1 MSQSWNVA
9 SVIIFGHERHVT
21 RLIEVNLKRQN
32 YEVWTAKSLSEA
44 MTWLDTYSPQILILD
59 NSEPGVETFEEYA
72 STKEGL
78 RILGTADMLKP
89 KAR

>member
-1 MSQSWNVA
+1 MSQTWNVA
-9 SVIIFGHERHVT
+9 TVIIFGHERHVT

-32 YEVWTAKSLSEA
+32 YEVWTAESLSEDDVA
-44 MTWLDTYSPQILILD
+44 RHLSPQILILG
-59 NSEPGVETFEEYA
+59 NSEPGVEALEEYA

-78 RILGTADMLKP
+78 RILRTADMLKP